1 MIVWATVAKMF
12 YEVEIDLEY
21 RDNQL
26 SSMIKIFFKKICLYS
41 IFNF

>member
-1 MIVWATVAKMF
+1 MIVGVRVAKMF

-26 SSMIKIFFKKICLYS
+26 SSLIKIFFKNICFYS
-41 IFNF
+41 NCNF